1 MLQART
7 CVPGPEPLATLREVG
22 DKCPENEEGQ
32 SFQRGRRAGSAEGG
46 RRRQIAEALEEDPA
60 ASLPHMTELR
70 LQQGHR
76 TPRHLRSRRPHR
88 RGGLVAGLGIDGRGL
103 RRHRCQVASRQ
114 GLVEKGFTTAQRKAT
129 FVLLGRLHEPEAVL
143 PGEPRE
149 RQALGRSRA
158 TAWQWRGRG
167 RRRRKQPPRSPLEV
181 LDLEADAQRPR
192 GGVERAAHH
201 AVDSTDASAPLQ
213 GIVDEMHLCLVPELD
228 LHHAVR

>member
-149 RQALGRSRA
+149 RQALGRS
-158 TAWQWRGRG
+158 
-167 RRRRKQPPRSPLEV
+167 PLEV